1 MNAKCCFPRVFAAG
15 AVGVTTALVLAG
27 ASHAAVLVGH
37 DLSGPFAG
45 FPGGSGTSLFWTSQG
60 NWVKAVGV
68 DMAPGTNYSF
78 ESLTAVLQMDAGAG
92 AVGTEEVWA
101 RIYADNNGQPGALW
115 ATLDTAVVQAPTYA
129 FTPVAFAA
137 PSAVALLSGQR
148 YWFVLG
154 DNTLD
159 AGPDLRWAVMEP
171 NAPPANGAASLLGYG
186 FSLDGGASWSASSTF
201 NAVSIQANPVP
212 EPQTLALM
220 LAGLGVVLG
229 VALRRRPGH

>member
-1 MNAKCCFPRVFAAG
+1 VWLPPVRLEW
-15 AVGVTTALVLAG
+15 TTALVLAG

-37 DLSGPFAG
+37 DLSWALCRLPLAAAA
-45 FPGGSGTSLFWTSQG
+45 PACSGTYQG

-137 PSAVALLSGQR
+137 PSAVTLLSGQR